1 MIKKV
6 LPILSLVLLISSN
19 IFAQYPEVTLY
30 DIQYQDSLSLVT
42 NGDQPSPLLGDTL
55 VVTGLVMNPAYTGTV
70 TTLNS
75 GAPAVYIQ
83 DTSGSNAFG
92 GILVRFP
99 NGSSPQFD
107 AIDSGIVAK
116 FTGIVT
122 EFFVTTQ
129 FDLIEFDGSTI
140 IDQKPR
146 PEPVV
151 ITLEDLSLLGSR
163 EGNIL
168 AEKWEGMLV
177 EIRDVTVTEP
187 GAIGNGSFVVFN
199 NNNTQVVVGNQ
210 SRYYLNGTPPLAG
223 TVLEHVRGYIQNRTN
238 AGGQQNLMI
247 IMPVYP
253 EDVLVAQ
260 FPPAI
265 SSISRNPVLVNG
277 GQSVTVNATI
287 VDPDGSVANAQLYYK
302 VNSGATQI
310 LSMTNTGGDNWQ
322 AVIPGQTDSSL
333 VDYYLRAVDNV
344 GNVTT
349 NPADTTRNKYFYL
362 VLNRDLTIQDV
373 QYSPFGSG
381 FSAYNNYEV
390 TVRGIVTADTSDIN
404 PIVYIQNGTG
414 PWSGLRISGTE
425 VLQRRRGDDITVTGT
440 IGENFSVTMMT
451 GIDSPSD
458 IVINSTSNSLPAP
471 EALATSV
478 IDQISNGQIQ
488 AEQWESV
495 LIKYSDITVTDENA
509 DGNEGP
515 NGGGNSN
522 FGEMFVADASTSN
535 TRVELQ
541 DGNHQYHNFWDAAL
555 ETQPIRVRT
564 GNMFDELIGVLY
576 YSFNQYKLIPR
587 KDDDFIGFTVDVNEE
602 SPINSYELSQNYP
615 NPFNPSTQIKYSVA
629 NGSFVSLKIYNIL
642 GQEVATLVNN
652 FQNAGSYTINFDASK
667 LASGIY
673 LYKIQAGEFA
683 QVKKMMLVK

>member
-19 IFAQYPEVTLY
+19 IFAQIPEVTLHQ
-30 DIQYQDSLSLVT
+30 IQFQDSVSLVT
-42 NGDQPSPLLGDTL
+42 NGDLPSPYLGDT
-55 VVTGLVMNPAYTGTV
+55 VTVTGLVMNPSYTGTV

-83 DTSGSNAFG
+83 DTASTEFG
-92 GILVRFP
+92 GVLVRYP

-107 AIDSGIVAK
+107 AIDSGVVAK
-116 FTGIVT
+116 FTGVVT
-122 EFFVTTQ
+122 EFNVTTQ
-129 FDLIEFDGSTI
+129 LDLIEFDGSTI
-140 IDQKPR
+140 VDIKPR
-146 PEPVV
+146 PEPIL
-151 ITLEDLSLLGSR
+151 ITLEELSNLGTR
-163 EGNIL
+163 EGKIL

-177 EIRDVTVTEP
+177 EVRDVTVTEP
-187 GAIGNGSFVVFN
+187 GAIGTGSFVIFN

-210 SRYYLNGTPPLAG
+210 SRYYIGTPPPLAG
-223 TVLEHVRGYIQNRTN
+223 TVLQHVRGYIQNRIN
-238 AGGQQNLMI
+238 FGGQQNLMI
-247 IMPVYP
+247 IMPVFA

-260 FPPAI
+260 FPPSI
-265 SSISRNPVLVNG
+265 SSISRTPVLVSG
-277 GQSVTVNATI
+277 GQNVTVNATI
-287 VDPDGSVANAQLYYK
+287 QDPDGTVADAKLYYK
-302 VNSGATQI
+302 VNSGATNI
-310 LSMTNTGGDNWQ
+310 LTMTNTGGNNWQ

-333 VDYYLRAVDNV
+333 VDFYLKAVDNL
-344 GNVTT
+344 GNTTT
-349 NPADTTRNKYFYL
+349 NPADTVKNKYFYL
-362 VLNRDLTIQDV
+362 VLNRALTIQDV

-404 PIVYIQNGTG
+404 PVVYIQNGTG

-440 IGENFSVTMMT
+440 IGENFNVTMMT
-451 GIDSPSD
+451 GIDAPGD
-458 IVINSTSNSLPAP
+458 IVINSTGNTLPAP
-471 EALATSV
+471 EALSTSV
-478 IDQISNGQIQ
+478 IDQISGGQVQ

-541 DGNHQYHNFWDAAL
+541 DGNHQYHNFWDISL

-564 GNMFDELIGVLY
+564 GNMFDEMIGVLY
-576 YSFNQYKLIPR
+576 FSFNQYKLIPR
-587 KDDDFIGFTVDVNEE
+587 KDDDFIGFTVDVND
-602 SPINSYELSQNYP
+602 PAPVNSFELSQNYP
-615 NPFNPSTQIKYSVA
+615 NPFNPSTQIKYTVA
-629 NGSFVSLKIYNIL
+629 NGSMVSLKVFNIL

-652 FQNAGSYTINFDASK
+652 FQNVGSYTVNFDASK

-673 LYKIQAGEFA
+673 IYQIIAGDFS
-683 QVKKMMLVK
+683 QVRKMMLVK

>member
-19 IFAQYPEVTLY
+19 VFAQIPEVTLH
-30 DIQYQDSLSLVT
+30 DIQFQDSVSLVT
-42 NGDQPSPLLGDTL
+42 NGDLPSPLLGDTIT
-55 VVTGLVMNPAYTGTV
+55 VTGLVMNPSYTGTV

-83 DTSGSNAFG
+83 DTASTEFG
-92 GILVRFP
+92 GVLVRFP

-116 FTGIVT
+116 FTGVVT
-122 EFFVTTQ
+122 EFNVTTQ
-129 FDLIEFDGSTI
+129 LDLIEFDGSTI
-140 IDQKPR
+140 IDVKPR
-146 PEPVV
+146 PEPIL
-151 ITLEDLSLLGSR
+151 ITLEELSNLGTR
-163 EGNIL
+163 EGKIL

-177 EIRDVTVTEP
+177 EVRDVTVTEP
-187 GAIGNGSFVVFN
+187 GAIGTGSFVIFN

-210 SRYYLNGTPPLAG
+210 SRYYIGTPPPLAG
-223 TVLEHVRGYIQNRTN
+223 TVLQHVRGYIQNRIN
-238 AGGQQNLMI
+238 FGGQQNLMI
-247 IMPVYP
+247 IMPVFA

-265 SSISRNPVLVNG
+265 SSITRTPILVNG
-277 GQSVTVNATI
+277 GQNVTVNATI
-287 VDPDGSVANAQLYYK
+287 QDPDGTVADAKLYYK
-302 VNSGATQI
+302 VNSGATNI
-310 LSMTNTGGDNWQ
+310 LTMTNTGGNNWQ

-333 VDYYLRAVDNV
+333 VDFYLKAEDNV

-349 NPADTTRNKYFYL
+349 NPADTVKNKYFYL

-390 TVRGIVTADTSDIN
+390 SVRGIVTADTSDIN
-404 PIVYIQNGTG
+404 PVVYIQNGTG

-440 IGENFSVTMMT
+440 IGENFNVTMMT
-451 GIDSPSD
+451 GIDAPGD
-458 IVINSTSNSLPAP
+458 IVINSTANTLPEP
-471 EALATSV
+471 EALSTSV
-478 IDQISNGQIQ
+478 IDQISNGQLQ

-515 NGGGNSN
+515 NGGGNGN

-541 DGNHQYHNFWDAAL
+541 DGNHQYHNFWDISL

-564 GNMFDELIGVLY
+564 GNMFDEMIGVLY
-576 YSFNQYKLIPR
+576 FSFNQYKLIPR
-587 KDDDFIGFTVDVNEE
+587 KDDDFIGFTVDVND
-602 SPINSYELSQNYP
+602 PTPVNSFELSQNYP
-615 NPFNPSTQIKYSVA
+615 NPFNPSTQIRYSVA
-629 NGSFVSLKIYNIL
+629 SGTMVSLKVYNVL

-652 FQNAGSYTINFDASK
+652 FQNVGSYTVNFDASK

-673 LYKIQAGEFA
+673 LYQIKAGEFS
-683 QVKKMMLVK
+683 QVRKMMLVK